1 MFGARRLA
9 TGESG
14 SAMFEFLLVLPM
26 LFILGAAI
34 WEFGRLLDAQVV
46 ATNAAREGAR
56 FASLNTLD
64 ATLSTDVQGRVMD
77 YLQEAYGSS
86 RVGTSGAVGQKCA
99 ATTDLCIDP
108 RNIQVTFLDP
118 NGNATAAAP
127 GNRVQVVVP
136 VTADLFFAWPGYL
149 GATTPATMT
158 LTGSASMQLE

>member
-1 MFGARRLA
+1 MFGARRLV
-9 TGESG
+9 TEETG

-56 FASLNTLD
+56 FATLNTLD
-64 ATLSTDVQGRVMD
+64 VTLSTDVQGRVMD
-77 YLQEAYGSS
+77 YLQEGYGAS
-86 RVGTSGAVGQKCA
+86 RVGTVGGAGQKCA
-99 ATTDLCIDP
+99 SSDLCIDP
-108 RNIQVTFLDP
+108 RTIQVTILDP
-118 NGNATAAAP
+118 NGNSAAAAP
-127 GNRVQVVVP
+127 GNRVEVVVP

-149 GATTPATMT
+149 GATTPATIT